1 MKRARAVALLLLTL
15 VGGVL
20 RFSSTDFG
28 LPDKYRPDEEY
39 MLSRALGFERDW
51 NPHFTVYPAAHMY
64 VQHGVL
70 RAYALLHGYQRSFRE
85 VYAKDKQ
92 ALAYLVARRT
102 SATFGTATIPATY
115 LAAAQAFGPPA
126 ALAAATIVTFS
137 TIHVRESKYATTD
150 AATTFWITIALWL
163 LLRVIRLGRVRDS
176 LLAGLVGGFAVA
188 NKYPAGAVLVA
199 IGLAHFEA
207 RWREGRSLWRT
218 VLDLRPYV
226 AVYAAV
232 IAFLCATPYFVLD
245 WDQTAKDFAYQRGFV
260 QNGVGNTAAGYG
272 WSWLAFKVL
281 PHSFGTPLALL
292 LVAGLV
298 WAVIRPTIGTLPI
311 AAFVLIAFAGM
322 AGSRYSFYRYV
333 MVPLPALVLLAG
345 RLVGDVAAG
354 LARRMPERR
363 AHALVAAAL
372 LALLVPSMIRDWKLN
387 RILARRDTRTM
398 AREWIEQNQPGGGT
412 IAASDHGTPYGK
424 PQLPPSYQLVPIED
438 VATLRGKGVRLVIAD
453 TSPLAFYSPG
463 PTPAQLADLER
474 NATLALDLDPHD
486 ADGPAPVFDLADAF
500 YAPLQHASSMS
511 RPGPRIR
518 IWRIDP

>member
-1 MKRARAVALLLLTL
+1 MNRARIAVLLLLTL
-15 VGGVL
+15 VGSVL
-20 RFSSTDFG
+20 RFPSTDFG

-51 NPHFTVYPAAHMY
+51 NPNFTVYPAAHMY

-70 RAYALLHGYQRSFRE
+70 RAYALLHGYKRTFRE
-85 VYAKDKQ
+85 VYAKDRQ

-102 SATFGTATIPATY
+102 SAAFGTATIPATY
-115 LAAAQAFGPPA
+115 LAAARAFGPPA

-150 AATTFWITIALWL
+150 AATTFWITIVLWL
-163 LLRVIRLGRVRDS
+163 VLRVIRLGRVRDS
-176 LLAGLVGGFAVA
+176 LLAGLVAGFAVA
-188 NKYPAGAVLVA
+188 NKYPAGAALVA
-199 IGLAHFEA
+199 VGLAHFEA

-218 VLDLRPYV
+218 VRDLRPYV

-232 IAFLCATPYFVLD
+232 VAFLCATPYFVLD
-245 WDQTAKDFAYQRGFV
+245 WDQTVRDFAYQRGFV
-260 QNGVGNTAAGYG
+260 QNGVGNTAAGWG

-281 PHSFGTPLALL
+281 PHGFGTALALL

-298 WAVIRPTIGTLPI
+298 WALVRPGTGTLPI
-311 AAFVLIAFAGM
+311 LAFVLVAFAGM

-333 MVPLPALVLLAG
+333 MVPLPGLVLLAG

-354 LARRMPERR
+354 LASRMPARR
-363 AHALVAAAL
+363 AQALVAAAL
-372 LALLVPSMIRDWKLN
+372 AVLLVPSAIRDWKLN
-387 RILARRDTRTM
+387 RILARRDTRTV
-398 AREWIEQNQPGGGT
+398 AREWIERNQPGGGT

-424 PQLPPSYQLVPIED
+424 PQLPPGYTLAPIED
-438 VATLRGKGVRLVIAD
+438 VATLRAKGIRLVVAD

-463 PTPAQLADLER
+463 PTPEQLADLDR
-474 NATLALDLDPHD
+474 NAALALDLNPIDPE
-486 ADGPAPVFDLADAF
+486 APAPVFDLADAF

-518 IWRIDP
+518 IWRVDP

>member
-1 MKRARAVALLLLTL
+1 MKRARAVALVLLTL

-51 NPHFTVYPAAHMY
+51 NPHFTVYPAAQMY

-102 SATFGTATIPATY
+102 SATFGTVTIPATY

-163 LLRVIRLGRVRDS
+163 LLRVIRFGRTRDS

-199 IGLAHFEA
+199 VGLAHFEA

-245 WDQTAKDFAYQRGFV
+245 WDQTIKDFAYQRGFV
-260 QNGVGNTAAGYG
+260 QNGVGNVAAGHG

-281 PHSFGTPLALL
+281 PHSFGTALALL

-298 WAVIRPTIGTLPI
+298 WAVIRPTVGTLPI
-311 AAFVLIAFAGM
+311 AAFVVIAFAGM

-333 MVPLPALVLLAG
+333 MVPLPGLVLLAG
-345 RLVGDVAAG
+345 RLVGDVAGG
-354 LARRMPERR
+354 LARRLPERR

-372 LALLVPSMIRDWKLN
+372 LALLFPSMIRDWKLN
-387 RILARRDTRTM
+387 RILARRDTRTI

-424 PQLPPSYQLVPIED
+424 PQLAPNYQLAPIED
-438 VATLRGKGVRLVIAD
+438 VATLRAKGIRFVIAD
-453 TSPLAFYSPG
+453 TSPLAFYSIG
-463 PTPAQLADLER
+463 PTPEQLADLER
-474 NATLALDLDPHD
+474 NATLALDLNPHD
-486 ADGPAPVFDLADAF
+486 EDGPAPVFDLADAF

-518 IWRIDP
+518 VWRIAP